1 MLATFIP
8 YFTRFSVGLNL
19 KITFSMV
26 YEEKNCCFSTFAQ
39 YNPQSGHANSQG
51 LNLARQREGGK
62 KLGR

>member
-8 YFTRFSVGLNL
+8 YFTRFSVGLNV

-39 YNPQSGHANSQG
+39 YNPQSGQTH
-51 LNLARQREGGK
+51 K
-62 KLGR
+62 V